1 MASIIDA
8 STAGVGGI
16 ITTADNSGNLNIQSG
31 GSTKIAVTSAGV
43 AVTGLAK
50 ASLPTG
56 SVLQVVNAT
65 YSTYTTTSSSTF
77 SDTGLTATITPT
89 SATSKILVMLN
100 VNGMAKE
107 TGNTACALRLLR
119 NSTVVPTLAFEGTA
133 AFTGTTTNNSVAS
146 SSLSYQDS
154 PATTSAVI
162 YKVQFASP
170 ANTALALINNGYNA
184 SFPSCSTITLLEI
197 AA

>member
-43 AVTGLAK
+43 AVTGLSK

-56 SVLQVVNAT
+56 SVLQVVQGTSNT
-65 YSTYTTTSSSTF
+65 FTTSASSTF

-89 SATSKILVMLN
+89 SATSKILVIASFN
-100 VNGMAKE
+100 IGKQ
-107 TGNTACALRLLR
+107 TGNTWVMMQLVR
-119 NSTVVPTLAFEGTA
+119 NSTSILVFEDSFGDNASTTQTLGEGSCN
-133 AFTGTTTNNSVAS
+133 F
-146 SSLSYQDS
+146 LDS
-154 PATTSAVI
+154 PATTSATT
-162 YKVQFASP
+162 YKIQFASG
-170 ANTALALINNGYNA
+170 ANISRVVFNNTRNA
-184 SFPSCSTITLLEI
+184 PSVYSTITLMEI